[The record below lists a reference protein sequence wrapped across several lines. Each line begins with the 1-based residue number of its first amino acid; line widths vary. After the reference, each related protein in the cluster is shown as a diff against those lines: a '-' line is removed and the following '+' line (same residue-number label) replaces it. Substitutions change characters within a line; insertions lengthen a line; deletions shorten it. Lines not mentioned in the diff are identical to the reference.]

1 MLIFFRLQLTVS
13 LFVYKTR
20 IMKTSPKHQ
29 KTYWNILDK
38 KQFQNEILKKM
49 KTFDYNWLKKISNW
63 SMIVQIPV
71 ILTT

>member
-1 MLIFFRLQLTVS
+1 
-13 LFVYKTR
+13 
-20 IMKTSPKHQ
+20 MKTSPKHQ

-63 SMIVQIPV
+63 SMILQIPV